1 MLAHFMLFSEA
12 DIEYRFLLA
21 TNTLIKE
28 EALKPLA
35 TSDDQNSGYF
45 ASRFH
50 KISLGLVNAKNRKK
64 IKQTDSPS

>member
-21 TNTLIKE
+21 TNTVIKE

-35 TSDDQNSGYF
+35 NADEHSGYF

-50 KISLGLVNAKNRKK
+50 KISLGFVNAKNRKK
-64 IKQTDSPS
+64 TKHTDSPS

>member
-21 TNTLIKE
+21 TNSMIKE
-28 EALKPLA
+28 ETLKPL
-35 TSDDQNSGYF
+35 SHINEQNSGYF

-50 KISLGLVNAKNRKK
+50 KISLGLVNAKNRKNK
-64 IKQTDSPS
+64 KSADL

>member
-28 EALKPLA
+28 EALKPL
-35 TSDDQNSGYF
+35 TNSDSDNAGYF

-50 KISLGLVNAKNRKK
+50 KISLGIVNAKNRK
-64 IKQTDSPS
+64 SRR